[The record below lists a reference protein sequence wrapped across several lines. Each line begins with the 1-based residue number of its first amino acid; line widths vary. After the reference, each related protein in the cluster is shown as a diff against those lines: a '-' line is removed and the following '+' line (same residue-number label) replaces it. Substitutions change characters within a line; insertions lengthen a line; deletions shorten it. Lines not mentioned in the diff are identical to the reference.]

1 MNFSES
7 SKDGI
12 TTVCYGEVR
21 EWDERAEARNHFLEA
36 MMNSDGSE
44 RERYSNVYFKI
55 IRGFDYC
62 TDSDSD

>member
-7 SKDGI
+7 SKDSI

-36 MMNSDGSE
+36 MWTIVYAIFTKKAVFHLISSE
-44 RERYSNVYFKI
+44 TLF
-55 IRGFDYC
+55 
-62 TDSDSD
+62 